1 MNELFEIK
9 KLDYY
14 ISKNVYSMRQTPP
27 RTVEHYEFELYTTSG
42 NISIINDRKYNQ
54 NIGNILIA
62 KPGDIRYTID
72 AFECYCVHFLCR
84 DSEIQKSLNTLPN
97 VFHSYGTERL
107 TQIFK
112 NMLNAQNLNNP
123 AKKFILQGGVSEILG
138 CFLDDA
144 SKEYTGEYEQYLTA
158 VNAAC
163 SFIQNNLEQRITLS
177 EISKKVCLSPRF
189 FHGVFKSVKGITPS
203 EYLLEQRII
212 LAKKLLRLNN
222 SSLSEIAMQCGFGSQ
237 GYFSYVFKNY
247 TGITPKKYR
256 DKKQIII

>member
-1 MNELFEIK
+1 MNEIFEIK

-123 AKKFILQGGVSEILG
+123 AKKFIIQGGVSEILG
-138 CFLDDA
+138 CFWM
-144 SKEYTGEYEQYLTA
+144 TR
-158 VNAAC
+158 
-163 SFIQNNLEQRITLS
+163 QRNIRANTSSTLPRS
-177 EISKKVCLSPRF
+177 MRLVRLYKIISNSVSLCPRF
-189 FHGVFKSVKGITPS
+189 
-203 EYLLEQRII
+203 
-212 LAKKLLRLNN
+212 
-222 SSLSEIAMQCGFGSQ
+222 
-237 GYFSYVFKNY
+237 
-247 TGITPKKYR
+247 PKKCV
-256 DKKQIII
+256 

>member
-1 MNELFEIK
+1 MNEIFEIK

-123 AKKFILQGGVSEILG
+123 AKKFIIQGGVSEILG

-144 SKEYTGEYEQYLTA
+144 SKEYTG
-158 VNAAC
+158 
-163 SFIQNNLEQRITLS
+163 
-177 EISKKVCLSPRF
+177 
-189 FHGVFKSVKGITPS
+189 
-203 EYLLEQRII
+203 
-212 LAKKLLRLNN
+212 
-222 SSLSEIAMQCGFGSQ
+222 
-237 GYFSYVFKNY
+237 
-247 TGITPKKYR
+247 
-256 DKKQIII
+256 